1 MNIHYK
7 TAQFA
12 FNFKKSVHF
21 TSKKIQNLLKKVF
34 MNVFSLYRFFFLADL
49 ISH

>member
-1 MNIHYK
+1 MSVNYK

-21 TSKKIQNLLKKVF
+21 TSEKKPEYIRNVL
-34 MNVFSLYRFFFLADL
+34 MNVFSLYKFFFWQT
-49 ISH
+49 